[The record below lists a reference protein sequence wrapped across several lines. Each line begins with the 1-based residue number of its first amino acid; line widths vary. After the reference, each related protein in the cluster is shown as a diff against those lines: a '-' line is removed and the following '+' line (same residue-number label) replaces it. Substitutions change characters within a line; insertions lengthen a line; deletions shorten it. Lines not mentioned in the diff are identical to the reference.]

1 MKPISILLSFLL
13 SSLLLASC
21 HSSDYYPLASTYNPK
36 DAYIPFQEYSKYA
49 QHPRPYVVA
58 SDHYVIFGASHTKN
72 PQDPQIAQI
81 EAKWNALQP
90 TVALIEGKPGFTP
103 PSFIDPVKELGENGK
118 VLDLARTHNV
128 PVYSWDLPKE
138 ELAKQL
144 VSKFSAEQVALA
156 QILNPYFGNLRFGK
170 PESPEKYIEE
180 FLERAEYVNQQENFK
195 TVADVDR
202 VWKKHFPTDKDWRET
217 SDEYGL
223 PGYLADLMA
232 VSNDLRNQKMIA
244 VMKELL
250 AKNEK
255 VFAISGSSHAVCV
268 EPAFAKK

>member
-1 MKPISILLSFLL
+1 MKPLCILLSFLL

-21 HSSDYYPLASTYNPK
+21 HSSDYYPLSSTYNPK
-36 DAYIPFQEYSKYA
+36 DTYIPFQEYPKYA
-49 QHPRPYVVA
+49 NHPRPYVVEA
-58 SDHYVIFGASHTKN
+58 PQYVIFGASHTK
-72 PQDPQIAQI
+72 DPKDAQITQI
-81 EAKWNALQP
+81 EAKWNSLQP

-103 PSFIDPVKELGENGK
+103 PSFIDPVEELGENGK
-118 VLDLARTHNV
+118 VLDLARTHDI

-138 ELAKQL
+138 ELAQQL
-144 VSKFSAEQVALA
+144 VTKFSAEQVALA

-170 PESPEKYIEE
+170 PASPEQYIEE
-180 FLERAEYVNQQENFK
+180 YLERAEYVNQQENFK

-202 VWKKHFPTDKDWRET
+202 VWKKYFPTGKDWRET

-223 PGYLADLMA
+223 PGYLARMMA

-250 AKNEK
+250 AKKEK
-255 VFAISGSSHAVCV
+255 VFAISGSSHAVCI
-268 EPAFAKK
+268 EPAFSKK